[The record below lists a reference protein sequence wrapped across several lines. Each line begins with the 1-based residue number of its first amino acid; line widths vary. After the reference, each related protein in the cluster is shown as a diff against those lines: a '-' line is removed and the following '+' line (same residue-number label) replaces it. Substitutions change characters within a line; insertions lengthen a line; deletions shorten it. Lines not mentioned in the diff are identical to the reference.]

1 MNQRMKQHSIG
12 IVINYNDL
20 EQDMFKTEQN
30 WSIWTPSSPDRFFHD
45 IWHPTHFF
53 FFLKETMSSQK
64 DTQISLS
71 LNANKCL
78 LKKQLL
84 PLFWFMTFTLK
95 NVIHV
100 DLCRFV
106 QDGEGGGP
114 QWCHLIHQCQFYDS
128 TLVLS
133 YDVSSK
139 SWSLIIK
146 ESCMDTRLYAIYFH
160 PIFSAHYL
168 TL

>member
-1 MNQRMKQHSIG
+1 MNQQMKQHSIG

-20 EQDMFKTEQN
+20 EQDMFRTKQN

-45 IWHPTHFF
+45 IWHPLFFF

-95 NVIHV
+95 NVITRRFACV
-100 DLCRFV
+100 DLFRMGRV
-106 QDGEGGGP
+106 GGP

-139 SWSLIIK
+139 SWSLITK
-146 ESCMDTRLYAIYFH
+146 ESCMDI
-160 PIFSAHYL
+160 
-168 TL
+168 

>member
-1 MNQRMKQHSIG
+1 MNQQMKQHSIG

-20 EQDMFKTEQN
+20 EQDMFRTKQN

-45 IWHPTHFF
+45 IWHPPFF
-53 FFLKETMSSQK
+53 FFLKDTMSSQK
-64 DTQISLS
+64 DTQNFTF
-71 LNANKCL
+71 LNANKYL

-106 QDGEGGGP
+106 QDGEGGGASMMP
-114 QWCHLIHQCQFYDS
+114 LNS
-128 TLVLS
+128 P
-133 YDVSSK
+133 VSI
-139 SWSLIIK
+139 L
-146 ESCMDTRLYAIYFH
+146 RLNFG
-160 PIFSAHYL
+160 L
-168 TL
+168 KLWR